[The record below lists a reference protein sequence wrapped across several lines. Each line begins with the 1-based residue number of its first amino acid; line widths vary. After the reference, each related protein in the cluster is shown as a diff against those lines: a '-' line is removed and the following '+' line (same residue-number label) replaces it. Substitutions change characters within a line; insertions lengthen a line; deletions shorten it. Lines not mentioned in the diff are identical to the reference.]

1 MKLEMGESLILS
13 WLRHIKKCQIVQTNW
28 KPSKAWNTFRAKET
42 ENFFL
47 ATKQEFGENVFKK
60 SSQSQLMQQAEIDAL
75 GIILHEGHI
84 STLYAVDIAYHESG
98 LNYGSAKETIDRI
111 TKKMI
116 RTAMVILNNFDI
128 SNAEIIFASPKINP
142 NIYVPLLEAFE
153 VINEI
158 STKNK
163 LGFQFI
169 LSSNEDFYEE
179 VLNPTVEI
187 SKDVS
192 DTSELFLR
200 SVQLLGLS
208 EKQSSNS
215 NKSTVFKTTNQFKYI
230 SEKRK
235 KKNIKYTF
243 IPSDEEEFKKLL
255 ISKKRA
261 YIKIIYENGT
271 EELKPWKASNFNE
284 SSGLRSNINSKTWFR
299 SGYKNKNGECVVEGV
314 FSIEDLPSSLDK
326 YRGVVSEEEL
336 DYGYKESRE
345 AYLEEK

>member
-13 WLRHIKKCQIVQTNW
+13 WLRHVKKCQIVQTNW
-28 KPSKAWNTFRAKET
+28 KPSKIWDTFQVEETKDFFVTAK
-42 ENFFL
+42 
-47 ATKQEFGENVFKK
+47 QQFGENVFKK
-60 SSQSQLMQQAEIDAL
+60 SSQNQLMQQAEIDAL
-75 GIILHEGHI
+75 GMIFHEGCI

-98 LNYGSAKETIDRI
+98 LNYGSSQETINRI

-116 RTAMVILNNFDI
+116 RTAMVILNSFDI

-158 STKNK
+158 SKNNK

-169 LSSNEDFYEE
+169 LSGNEDFYEE
-179 VLNPTVEI
+179 ILNPTVEI

-200 SVQLLGLS
+200 SIQLLGLS
-208 EKQSSNS
+208 EEQGSNS
-215 NKSTVFKTTNQFKYI
+215 KKNTISKTVNQFTHV
-230 SEKRK
+230 SESRK

-243 IPSDEEEFKKLL
+243 IPSNEQEFKKQLL
-255 ISKKRA
+255 SKKRA

-271 EELKPWKASNFNE
+271 EELKPWNASNFIE
-284 SSGLRSNINSKTWFR
+284 TSGLRSNIDSKTWFR
-299 SGYKNKNGECVVEGV
+299 SGYKNKNGKRVVEGV
-314 FSIEDLPSSLDK
+314 FSIEKILS
-326 YRGVVSEEEL
+326 
-336 DYGYKESRE
+336 
-345 AYLEEK
+345 